1 MVDNK
6 DESLISHLEA
16 LRETLLKCLI
26 SLCIVIP
33 FTLWLSPYA
42 LNFLV
47 KVIAGSDKVS
57 FNFFSPME
65 VFLLQL
71 KAALLLDVIVCF
83 PYMAKKI
90 WDFILPALYDN
101 EKKFIKTVVF
111 ASTFLFLLG
120 ACFCIFVIMPIVVK
134 FGLSF
139 AGENITPVFGLSNII
154 NLTLVMAASFGAMFQ
169 MPLITIA
176 LVKSG
181 VISYESL
188 SDKRPYVI
196 VIILILAA
204 IFTPPDVISQLMLG
218 TPTYLL
224 FEAGLLLARKYK
236 NQEKCMADEN
246 YQEVEQNNE

>member
-65 VFLLQL
+65 VFMLQL

-101 EKKFIKTVVF
+101 EKKFIKTVAF

>member
-33 FTLWLSPYA
+33 FTLCLSPYA

-65 VFLLQL
+65 VFMLQL

-224 FEAGLLLARKYK
+224 FETGLLLARKYK

>member
-236 NQEKCMADEN
+236 NQEKFMADEN

>member
-65 VFLLQL
+65 VFMLQL

-139 AGENITPVFGLSNII
+139 ARENITPVFGLSNII

-236 NQEKCMADEN
+236 NQEKCLTDEN

>member
-65 VFLLQL
+65 VFMLQL